1 MLDEHTVCV
10 HVLLWNLFYPCP
22 HYVTNKLIYW
32 GQRLRRGKGPREC
45 VGGTYVRDNHQ
56 SSEEEI
62 INSTYKCVMKRE
74 EDDGDDD
81 EKEQQQVF
89 DIFNQDVELEIVCL
103 TKHLCSRGGGLGHA
117 CLLESKRTEEVCAC
131 CPGG

>member
-1 MLDEHTVCV
+1 M
-10 HVLLWNLFYPCP
+10 
-22 HYVTNKLIYW
+22 TNKLIYW

-89 DIFNQDVELEIVCL
+89 DIFNQDVKLEIVCL
-103 TKHLCSRGGGLGHA
+103 TKHLCSGGGRTGT
-117 CLLESKRTEEVCAC
+117 CLLVREQEDRGSVCLLSRSSKAIRGWVLSKYLITHNW
-131 CPGG
+131 G